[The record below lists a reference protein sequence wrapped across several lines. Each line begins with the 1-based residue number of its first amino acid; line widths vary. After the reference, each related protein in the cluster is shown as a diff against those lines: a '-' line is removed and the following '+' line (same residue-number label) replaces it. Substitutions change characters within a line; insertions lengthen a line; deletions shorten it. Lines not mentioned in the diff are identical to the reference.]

1 MALTVQGLT
10 RVFKHE
16 GKTLDDPNSDF
27 SVDEVMGFYS
37 VRYPELTTA
46 TIHGP
51 EVEGD
56 KAVYEFKTV
65 VGTKG

>member
-1 MALTVQGLT
+1 MALSVQGLM
-10 RVFKHE
+10 RVFNHN
-16 GKTLDDPNSDF
+16 GKTLDDPNPDF

-37 VRYPELTTA
+37 VKHPELTTA
-46 TIHGP
+46 SVSGP
-51 EVEGD
+51 EVVGD